1 MQTSKAFR
9 LNRSMEQFY
18 CQLLN
23 ELPPNSTSMLNRTM
37 KLFQTTILNLVYR
50 IFERQRNEHD
60 PSMVQSDF
68 SHLPGSFYDLVIV
81 IDMLR
86 AFHDRNKKTSFPETF
101 PLRSLTRE
109 QIDQSH
115 RYFDTIADLQLM
127 DFLNNHPLMKESSVA
142 LIESLPADVEPKP
155 DYYRSYP
162 SLGHIPASCIHTR
175 IKLLLEFNLF
185 FEQLVSMIDFSVN
198 PSESII
204 TDHVRSGR
212 TYVLHKTKD
221 QLFSTTLAMTE
232 NPTSEMPTI
241 NFDIVRASIRDDQDQ
256 NTMFNQAFE
265 QLHDR
270 AHLIFRQHNDH
281 LWRAQYLGMHS
292 TDQGGPYRDS
302 ITSLTLDICS
312 TRLSLF
318 ILCPNGRT
326 DSGSNRDRWIPNV
339 FPPNKSIPNR
349 IKKQYRF
356 VGQLLGMAIRQKSY
370 IDFKFPLLLWKQ
382 LVRDRLTYDDI
393 EAVDMQSFTMI
404 NEVERMMEQPDDDVL
419 SSIFDELRF
428 EVVSSNGEVFDMI
441 PDGHSIPVTMMN
453 FSAYSQHYRHYR
465 LHEFDRQIECIRQGL
480 YSVVPGF
487 FLSLFTA
494 HQLEEAVCGKGEID
508 VALLKRHTTYGG
520 EYSVNSPY
528 IQRFWTVLGQMF
540 SEEQKKLYLR
550 FVWGRSTLP
559 RQDEDFTSSMTINP
573 FDTSHSSADKALPSR

>member
-9 LNRSMEQFY
+9 LDRSMQQFF

-23 ELPPNSTSMLNRTM
+23 ELPPNSTSMLSRTT
-37 KLFQTTILNLVYR
+37 KLFQTTILDLVYLL
-50 IFERQRNEHD
+50 FERQRNEHD
-60 PSMVQSDF
+60 SSTIQLHF
-68 SHLPGSFYDLVIV
+68 SHLPASFYDLVTI

-86 AFHDRNKKTSFPETF
+86 AFHDRNKKISFPETF
-101 PLRSLTRE
+101 LLRSLTRE
-109 QIDQSH
+109 EIEHSH
-115 RYFDTIADLQLM
+115 RYFDTTADLQLM
-127 DFLNNHPLMKESSVA
+127 DFLNNHPLMTESPAA
-142 LIESLPADVEPKP
+142 LIESLPIDAQSNS
-155 DYYRSYP
+155 DYYRAYP
-162 SLGHIPASCIHTR
+162 SLGHIPSHCIHTQF
-175 IKLLLEFNLF
+175 KLLLEFSLF
-185 FEQLVSMIDFSVN
+185 LEQLVSVIDFSLN
-198 PSESII
+198 PGESII

-212 TYVLHKTKD
+212 TYVLHKTKY

-232 NPTSEMPTI
+232 NPASEMPTVS
-241 NFDIVRASIRDDQDQ
+241 FDIVRASIRDDQGL

-265 QLHDR
+265 QLYDR

-302 ITSLTLDICS
+302 ITCLSSDICS
-312 TRLSLF
+312 TRLPLF

-339 FPPNKSIPNR
+339 FPPNKSILNR
-349 IKKQYRF
+349 TKKQYRF

-370 IDFKFPLLLWKQ
+370 LDLKFPLLLWKQ

-393 EAVDMQSFTMI
+393 EAIDTQSFTMI
-404 NEVERMMEQPDDDVL
+404 NEVERMMEQPDEDLL

-428 EVVSSNGEVFDMI
+428 EVVSSSGEIFEMI
-441 PDGHSIPVTMMN
+441 PGGHSIPVTMMN
-453 FSAYSQHYRHYR
+453 FSEYSEHYRQYR
-465 LHEFDRQIECIRQGL
+465 LHEFVRQIECIRQGL

-508 VALLKRHTTYGG
+508 VPLLKRHTIYGDG
-520 EYSVNSPY
+520 YSANSPY
-528 IQRFWTVLGQMF
+528 IQRFWTVLGQIF
-540 SEEQKKLYLR
+540 SEEQKKLFLK

-559 RQDEDFTSSMTINP
+559 RQDEDFTSSMTINT
-573 FDTSHSSADKALPSR
+573 FDTSDRSVDKVLPSR